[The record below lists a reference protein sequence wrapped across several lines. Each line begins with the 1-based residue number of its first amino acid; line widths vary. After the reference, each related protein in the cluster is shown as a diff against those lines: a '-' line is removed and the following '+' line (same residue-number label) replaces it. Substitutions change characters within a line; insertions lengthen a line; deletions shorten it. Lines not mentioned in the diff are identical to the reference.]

1 MTDELK
7 QAVERLRARATSVFC
22 QHSPADINLLC
33 DAVSPMECGHPR
45 MCQSV
50 CKWCAEGRD
59 KIEMDYDA
67 EDCLIVQPGS
77 GRWMH
82 LKFREGYQLEMV
94 GYCCEPSYCSA
105 CRAQHDMVA
114 AAEEATLKYLEP
126 FIAFRERPHKGI
138 CTPESGCDASCQ
150 DAANLSEYL
159 RSVKGNLARYVAA
172 QVADVQAT
180 ANALADERT
189 ILETQLTALR
199 ETSGD
204 AEKWKRE
211 CELFQRAWIRELGG
225 WLFPKAHLI
234 DSLVLTTRARCVNPI
249 MGNCRT
255 PHYLGDPTTDKKALT
270 QASHPQISEC
280 RDWSAKPPIESA
292 SEAAQVAELLTAQ
305 ARIAELQSKLNY
317 YDSVVT
323 YTSMIA
329 LTDGDVVPAV
339 KPLKQFLE
347 EHEAKLKAV
356 EIAGYSRA
364 WKEAQ
369 SQMAQIAKQT
379 AKLKDA
385 ESELA
390 ILRTQLEGLVAQ
402 WREHEK
408 YEQVNEAAS
417 FSGYYADALAAVLNQ
432 PK

>member
-1 MTDELK
+1 MSDSGLRELLAK
-7 QAVERLRARATSVFC
+7 TFDKVVDTETQVQILNCLLPTIQA
-22 QHSPADINLLC
+22 H
-33 DAVSPMECGHPR
+33 
-45 MCQSV
+45 
-50 CKWCAEGRD
+50 
-59 KIEMDYDA
+59 
-67 EDCLIVQPGS
+67 
-77 GRWMH
+77 
-82 LKFREGYQLEMV
+82 
-94 GYCCEPSYCSA
+94 
-105 CRAQHDMVA
+105 VA
-114 AAEEATLKYLEP
+114 AEADALLPVMNTL
-126 FIAFRERPHKGI
+126 R
-138 CTPESGCDASCQ
+138 
-150 DAANLSEYL
+150 
-159 RSVKGNLARYVAA
+159 
-172 QVADVQAT
+172 
-180 ANALADERT
+180 
-189 ILETQLTALR
+189 
-199 ETSGD
+199 
-204 AEKWKRE
+204 
-211 CELFQRAWIRELGG
+211 
-225 WLFPKAHLI
+225 
-234 DSLVLTTRARCVNPI
+234 
-249 MGNCRT
+249 
-255 PHYLGDPTTDKKALT
+255 
-270 QASHPQISEC
+270 
-280 RDWSAKPPIESA
+280 
-292 SEAAQVAELLTAQ
+292 AQVAEL
-305 ARIAELQSKLNY
+305 RHKLNY